1 MNVACLFATA
11 LFLIAGLPALAQD
24 EAKEPTRLAGL
35 LEEAQKN
42 NAELVA
48 AEHAWRAA
56 GHVGRQVTT
65 LPDPQFTVQQFSVG
79 SPKPFAGFTNSN
91 FAYIGFGASQQL
103 PYPGKLRLKGQVADR
118 EADAQ
123 HAHLEELR
131 AAVAHQ
137 VKTTY
142 FHLAYLQQ
150 TLDLLQ
156 RTGNTLKQV
165 ADTELSRYRVG
176 QGSQSD
182 VLNGQL
188 ERTKLLREIT
198 LRRADMGQ
206 YQAELKLLLH
216 RPQGSPDIVPE
227 DLRPTTLAYAAPDL
241 LALVQGHNP
250 GVQSE
255 RAVVDKQDAR
265 LKSAER
271 ARKPDFNLGYMFQ
284 ETGPGYRDYYMLT
297 FSMSLPRRKR
307 VNAQVAEAA
316 EMLEETKASLDAQLQ
331 QQLAE
336 VQKQYVTATGTGEEL
351 TEYRDGLIPQAES
364 VLRASLAAYQSASGD
379 LRPVLLAI
387 TDVLS
392 LQREADQVL
401 LDHEIAISNLETL
414 TGETLQ

>member
-1 MNVACLFATA
+1 MNVACLSATA
-11 LFLIAGLPALAQD
+11 LILIAGFPARAQD
-24 EAKEPTRLAGL
+24 TPQGPTRLAEL
-35 LEEAQKN
+35 IEEAQKN
-42 NAELVA
+42 NTQLIG
-48 AEHAWRAA
+48 AEHALRAA
-56 GHVGRQVTT
+56 GHVALQVTT

-79 SPKPFAGFTNSN
+79 SPRPFAGFTNSN
-91 FAYIGFGASQQL
+91 FAYIGFGASQEL

-131 AAVAHQ
+131 AAVAQQ
-137 VKTTY
+137 VKTAY

-156 RTGNTLKQV
+156 RTGDTLKQV

-176 QGSQSD
+176 QGSQSA
-182 VLNGQL
+182 VLNAQL

-198 LRRADMGQ
+198 LHHADMGQ

-216 RPQGSPDIVPE
+216 RPQASPDIVPE
-227 DLRPTTLAYAAPDL
+227 DLRPTTLAYSAGDL

-255 RAVVDKQDAR
+255 RAVVNKQDAQ

-271 ARKPDFNLGYMFQ
+271 DRRPDFNVGYMFQ
-284 ETGPGYRDYYMLT
+284 ETGPSYRDYYMLT

-336 VQKQYVTATGTGEEL
+336 VQKQYVTATSTCEQL

-364 VLRASLAAYQSASGD
+364 VLRANLAAYQSASGD

-392 LQREADQVL
+392 LRREAAQAL
-401 LDHEIAISNLETL
+401 LDHEIAVSNLETL
-414 TGETLQ
+414 TGETLR

>member
-1 MNVACLFATA
+1 MNVARLSATA
-11 LFLIAGLPALAQD
+11 LVLIAALAARAQD
-24 EAKEPTRLAGL
+24 TPKNCTRLAEL
-35 LEEAQKN
+35 IKEAQEKN
-42 NAELVA
+42 AQLIA
-48 AEHAWRAA
+48 AEHAFRAA
-56 GHVGRQVTT
+56 GHVARQVTT
-65 LPDPQFTVQQFSVG
+65 LPDPQFTAQQFSVG
-79 SPKPFAGFTNSN
+79 SPRPFAGFTNSD
-91 FAYIGFGASQQL
+91 FAYIGFGASQEL
-103 PYPGKLRLKGQVADR
+103 PYPGKLRLRGQIADR

-131 AAVAHQ
+131 AAVAQQ
-137 VKTTY
+137 VKTAY

-150 TLDLLQ
+150 TLDLFQ
-156 RTGNTLKQV
+156 RTGDTLKQV

-176 QGSQSD
+176 QGSQAD
-182 VLNGQL
+182 VLNAQL

-198 LRRADMGQ
+198 MHHADMGQ
-206 YQAELKLLLH
+206 YQADLKLLLH
-216 RPQGSPDIVPE
+216 RAQTSLDIVPE
-227 DLRPTTLAYAAPDL
+227 ELRPTTLTFSIPDL

-255 RAVVDKQDAR
+255 RAVLNERDAQ

-271 ARKPDFNLGYMFQ
+271 ARKPDFNVGYMFE
-284 ETGPGYRDYYMLT
+284 ETGPSYRDYYMLT
-297 FSMSLPRRKR
+297 FNVSLPRRKR

-336 VQKQYVTATGTGEEL
+336 VQKQYVTATSTGEQL

-387 TDVLS
+387 SDVLS
-392 LQREADQVL
+392 LQREAAQVL
-401 LDHEIAISNLETL
+401 LDHEIAVSNLATL
-414 TGETLQ
+414 TGAALQ

>member
-1 MNVACLFATA
+1 MNVACLSATA
-11 LFLIAGLPALAQD
+11 LILIAGFPAPAQD
-24 EAKEPTRLAGL
+24 RPKEPTHLAEL
-35 LEEAQKN
+35 IEEAEKN
-42 NAELVA
+42 NTQLIA
-48 AEHAWRAA
+48 AEHALRAA
-56 GHVGRQVTT
+56 GHVVRQVTT

-79 SPKPFAGFTNSN
+79 SPRPFAGFTNSN
-91 FAYIGFGASQQL
+91 FAYIGFGASQEV

-123 HAHLEELR
+123 HARLEELR
-131 AAVAHQ
+131 LAVAQQ
-137 VKTTY
+137 VKTAY

-150 TLDLLQ
+150 TLELLE
-156 RTGNTLKQV
+156 RTGETLQQV

-176 QGSQSD
+176 QGSQSA
-182 VLNGQL
+182 VLNAQL

-198 LRRADMGQ
+198 LHHADIGQ
-206 YQAELKLLLH
+206 YQAELKSLLH
-216 RPQGSPDIVPE
+216 RSQTSRDIVPE
-227 DLRPTTLAYAAPDL
+227 DLRLTTLAYSAPEL

-250 GVQSE
+250 GVQTE
-255 RAVVDKQDAR
+255 RAVVNKQDAQ

-271 ARKPDFNLGYMFQ
+271 AKKPDFNVGYMFQ
-284 ETGPGYRDYYMLT
+284 ETDPSYRDYYMLT

-307 VNAQVAEAA
+307 VNAEVAEAA

-336 VQKQYVTATGTGEEL
+336 VQKQYVTATSTGEQL

-392 LQREADQVL
+392 LQREAAQVL